1 MGARVNILLVE
12 DETRVADFVR
22 RGLRAEGWAVEH
34 AEAGEAALEILGERR
49 FDVVVLD
56 LMLPGLSGLE
66 VCQRMRARKIH
77 TPVLMLT
84 ALDATDDRVAGLRAG
99 ADDYL
104 PKPFDFEELLA
115 RITALQRRAT
125 EFAQPTSQ
133 SVLAHAGLAFDR
145 DSMILTVDGKP
156 VDLSVKER
164 DLIALFLAN
173 ANKVLSR
180 ERILNAV
187 WCTQED
193 PLTNVVD
200 VYIGR
205 LRRKIDPYG
214 HLIATVRGVGYRF
227 G

>member
-1 MGARVNILLVE
+1 MNTILLVE
-12 DETRVADFVR
+12 DEVRVADFVR

-34 AEAGEAALEILGERR
+34 TADGETALAILDDRA
-49 FDVVVLD
+49 FDVVILD

-84 ALDATDDRVAGLRAG
+84 ALDSTDDRITGLRTG

-115 RITALQRRAT
+115 RIAALRRRAT
-125 EFAQPTSQ
+125 EFSQPASQ
-133 SVLAHAGLAFDR
+133 SVLSHAGIVFDR
-145 DSMILTVDGKP
+145 EAMILTVDGRP

-164 DLIALFLAN
+164 DLIALLLAN
-173 ANKVLSR
+173 TNKVLSR

-187 WCTQED
+187 WGTQED

-214 HLIATVRGVGYRF
+214 HLIATVRGAGYRF

>member
-1 MGARVNILLVE
+1 MNTILLVE
-12 DETRVADFVR
+12 DEVRVADFVR

-34 AEAGEAALEILGERR
+34 TADGETALAILDDRA
-49 FDVVVLD
+49 FDVVILD

-84 ALDATDDRVAGLRAG
+84 ALDSTDDRITGLRTG

-115 RITALQRRAT
+115 RIAALRRRAT
-125 EFAQPTSQ
+125 EFSQPASQ
-133 SVLAHAGLAFDR
+133 SVLSHAGIVFDR
-145 DSMILTVDGKP
+145 EAMILTVDGRP

-164 DLIALFLAN
+164 DLIALLLAN
-173 ANKVLSR
+173 TNKVLSR

-187 WCTQED
+187 WGTQED

-214 HLIATVRGVGYRF
+214 HLISTVRGAGYRF